1 MNRRN
6 AHRVVRSSLLPVGL
20 CGATVNPRFGPSNSR
35 ISLVTDEARSSARR
49 PDDRGKDT
57 SMRATG
63 YQDD

>member
-6 AHRVVRSSLLPVGL
+6 AHRAVRSSLLPVGL
-20 CGATVNPRFGPSNSR
+20 CGATVNPRFGP
-35 ISLVTDEARSSARR
+35 
-49 PDDRGKDT
+49 DDRGKDT